1 MNHISHIQTHRPNPY
16 DYGTTRNDTDDKEV
30 KRKQSEGGKKSRHEG
45 RCALS
50 WRRYDETEQ
59 ILRRLLS
66 DQSPKSES
74 YSFCVLRSA
83 VVTVMRPGI
92 VLNSVWKFLTQTG
105 DEK

>member
-1 MNHISHIQTHRPNPY
+1 MFHFRAHRPILY
-16 DYGTTRNDTDDKEV
+16 GYGTTINDTDDKEV

-59 ILRRLLS
+59 ISRRLLS

-92 VLNSVWKFLTQTG
+92 VSNSVRKFLTQTG